1 MTAAGFSLSSVGFE
15 YLNLSNVLGGTI
27 FLIIGA
33 PFLGI
38 GVVVNFMNIRK
49 RINPAQLS
57 PKQNRILTSD
67 NRFDKESGTTFLITE
82 YQQSFSHMRHYD
94 NIVISLSRY
103 LFTFFAA
110 IFTAS
115 IALYQYLA
123 NVPYQNL
130 FMGIISLF
138 SFVVGEL
145 LLVLILRN
153 RHYYVVVARQVNSI
167 RNYFLNNMD
176 LDFSQYNMS
185 YTNPDEPRLWN
196 MLSSYTLLYF
206 IAAVINAALAGSS
219 YLFIYTYS
227 RGAAIGDIWLSSVV
241 VAIAAFVIEIVI
253 MISYFSNR
261 K

>member
-1 MTAAGFSLSSVGFE
+1 
-15 YLNLSNVLGGTI
+15 
-27 FLIIGA
+27 
-33 PFLGI
+33 
-38 GVVVNFMNIRK
+38 
-49 RINPAQLS
+49 
-57 PKQNRILTSD
+57 
-67 NRFDKESGTTFLITE
+67 
-82 YQQSFSHMRHYD
+82 MRHYD

-123 NVPYQNL
+123 NVPYQN
-130 FMGIISLF
+130 MVVGIISLL
-138 SFVVGEL
+138 SFMVGGVFL
-145 LLVLILRN
+145 LLILRN
-153 RHYYVVVARQVNSI
+153 RIYYTTVARQVNSI

-176 LDFSQYNMS
+176 LDFYQYNLS

-196 MLSSYTLLYF
+196 MLSSYTLFYF

-241 VAIAAFVIEIVI
+241 VAIAAFVLEIVI